1 MQINR
6 IENYFFLF
14 LILIIGC
21 NQYPPN
27 YKKMEKLVEINH
39 INDFKWINRVLI
51 IKNQNQKKLFT
62 QMKANENKLFE
73 RDIITIVIIDEN
85 AYIENNI
92 LPYNFY
98 KSLKNKLSKIDNVY
112 ETILI
117 GRDGKIKKT
126 YKIDIDL
133 NVIFSDIDKMPMRI
147 NEMKNKY

>member
-6 IENYFFLF
+6 IKNYFFLF

-21 NQYPPN
+21 NQYPQN
-27 YKKMEKLVEINH
+27 YKKMEKIVKINH
-39 INDFKWINRVLI
+39 INDFKWINRLLI

-62 QMKANENKLFE
+62 QMKTNEKKLFE
-73 RDIITIVIIDEN
+73 RDIIIIVIIDEN

-98 KSLKNKLSKIDNVY
+98 KSLKNKLNKIDNIY

>member
-6 IENYFFLF
+6 IKNYFFLF

-21 NQYPPN
+21 NQYPQN

-39 INDFKWINRVLI
+39 INDFKWINRLLI

-98 KSLKNKLSKIDNVY
+98 KSLKNKLNKIDNIY

-147 NEMKNKY
+147 KEMKNKY

>member
-1 MQINR
+1 M
-6 IENYFFLF
+6 
-14 LILIIGC
+14 
-21 NQYPPN
+21 
-27 YKKMEKLVEINH
+27 KK
-39 INDFKWINRVLI
+39 
-51 IKNQNQKKLFT
+51 
-62 QMKANENKLFE
+62 KLFE

-98 KSLKNKLSKIDNVY
+98 KSLENKLNKIDNVY

>member
-6 IENYFFLF
+6 IKNYFFLF

-21 NQYPPN
+21 NQYPQN
-27 YKKMEKLVEINH
+27 YKKMEKIVKINH
-39 INDFKWINRVLI
+39 INDFKWINRLLI

-62 QMKANENKLFE
+62 QMKTNEKKLFE
-73 RDIITIVIIDEN
+73 RDIIIIVIIDEN

-98 KSLKNKLSKIDNVY
+98 KSLKNKLNKIDNIY
-112 ETILI
+112 KTILI